1 MSSAGTATA
10 IEARGISKS
19 FGQVEAVRDVSL
31 RARSGAVTCLLGD
44 NGAGK
49 STLIKILS
57 GVFRPD
63 AGELLVGG
71 KPAAFGS
78 PRQALDAG
86 VSTVFQDLA
95 TIPLMSIVRNFF
107 LGREPLLASRLV
119 DWKTAE
125 RVTRDALADMGISLR
140 DGSQPVG
147 TLSGGERQSLAIAR
161 ALHFGAS
168 VLILDEPT
176 SALGVREAAN
186 ALRHVQAVRDRGIA
200 VILITHNVT
209 HAFAVGDDFVVLD
222 RGTVTA
228 QVARKDATADDLQE
242 LMSGRGELEQL
253 VRREPRSP

>member
-1 MSSAGTATA
+1 VSGTHAAPA
-10 IEARGISKS
+10 IEARSISKR
-19 FGQVEAVRDVSL
+19 FGQVEALRDVSL
-31 RARSGAVTCLLGD
+31 SARAGAVTCLLGD

-49 STLIKILS
+49 STLIKVLS
-57 GVFRPD
+57 GVFPPD
-63 AGELLVGG
+63 TGHLLVGG
-71 KPAAFGS
+71 TEISFAS
-78 PRQALDAG
+78 PRHALDVG

-107 LGREPLLASRLV
+107 LGREPLGRTRLV
-119 DWKTAE
+119 DWDAAE
-125 RVTRDALADMGISLR
+125 RTAGTALGEMGIDLR

-186 ALRHVQAVRDRGIA
+186 ALRHVETARERGIA

-209 HAFAVGDDFVVLD
+209 HAYAVGDHFVVLD
-222 RGTVTA
+222 RGTVA
-228 QVARKDATADDLQE
+228 AERARSEVSSDELQE
-242 LMSGRGELEQL
+242 LMSGGRELEHL
-253 VRREPRSP
+253 LRATDAGG